1 MDESPVEPLWFKQA
15 IIYQV
20 HVKGF
25 YDHNGDGIGDF
36 AGLREKLDYLESLGI
51 TAIWLLPFYPSP
63 LKDDGYDISNYYS
76 VNPTYGSLHDFRQF
90 LKEAHRRH
98 LRVITELVINHT
110 SDQHP
115 WFQRARH
122 AQPDSAWRNFY
133 VWSDTPEKYK
143 EARIIFQDFEASNWT
158 WDPVAKAYYW
168 HRFYSHQPDLNFE
181 SPHVQ
186 KEVFRALD
194 FWFEMGVDGLRLDAI
209 PYLFE
214 KEGTN
219 CENLPATHEFIKK
232 LRQRVDS
239 KFKDR
244 VLIAEA
250 NQWPEDAVAYFG
262 NGDECHMAFHFP
274 VMPRL
279 FMAIHMEDRYP
290 IIDILEQTPLLPP
303 ICQWVMFLRNHDE
316 LTLEMVSD
324 EERDYMY
331 RIYAKDPK
339 ARINLGIRRRLAPLL
354 DNDRAKIELMNILL
368 FSLPGTPVI
377 YYGDEIGM
385 GDNYYLGDRNGVR
398 TPMQWSSDRNA
409 GFSKANPQR
418 LYLPIIIDP
427 SYHYEVVNVEN
438 QERNSSSLLW
448 WIKRTLSVRKSAKAF
463 GYGTL
468 EFLITDNS
476 KVLAFTRT
484 YQDEII
490 LVVANLSHFA
500 QAAGI
505 EMTKY
510 IGYIP
515 VELFHHTQFPKINDK
530 TYYMTLGPH
539 GYFWLSLQP
548 HEAIHLLIKDHL
560 IPSFQVEKKWE
571 HIFKDPHKAKLEKEA
586 LPLFLKSARWFER
599 KTATIQSVKI
609 LLTVSL
615 SYSKLCVIEVRY
627 LEIEEIDMYLLPL
640 AFAPKSESEQLLI
653 QFPQSVLAHLHV
665 GDVEGILYDGAYD
678 AHLRTDLLN
687 LILKRKKIKLDSQC
701 FAASIGEM
709 LKNQSLKPFTEL
721 SSSLVKGEQSNSS
734 FLYEGQFFLKIYR
747 KLDEGINP
755 EVEVQSFLSETAKF
769 PHVPQFAGKIE
780 WQRPNKD
787 PIALAILEAV
797 VPNEGTGWQFTLDA
811 LTSYYERV
819 LAYVQENNQS
829 LSTTPHS
836 LSPQLEELMRGSYLE
851 AARLLGQRTAE
862 MHLALASHPE
872 NIAFRP
878 ELSTVLYQRSIY
890 QTMRR
895 NVHKTLQLL
904 KLNLSRLSPPIRS
917 IAEEVLKS
925 QTTLMNFYHRLLQSK
940 ITEVRMRIH
949 GDYHLGQVLYTGKD
963 FCIIDF
969 EGEPLLPTSHR
980 RIKRSP
986 LRDVAGMM
994 RSFHYA
1000 AYHVLLTHPTIK
1012 PELIPQLEPWA
1023 DLWYQHVSQIFVE
1036 SYTKIIQTSSLPFI
1050 CKNPEERRYI
1060 LEILLLDKAIYELGY
1075 ELNTRP
1081 DWAAIPCK
1089 GILHSLKNQGAEI
1102 Y

>member
-1 MDESPVEPLWFKQA
+1 MMNKQPLETDPLWFKQA

-25 YDHNGDGIGDF
+25 YDRNEDGIGDF

-63 LKDDGYDISNYYS
+63 LKDDGYDIANYYN
-76 VNPTYGSLHDFRQF
+76 VHPIYGYLNDFRHF
-90 LKEAHRRH
+90 LKEAHHRGI
-98 LRVITELVINHT
+98 RVITELVINHT

-122 AQPDSAWRNFY
+122 AKPGSAWRNFY
-133 VWSDTPEKYK
+133 VWSDTVEKYK
-143 EARIIFQDFEASNWT
+143 EAPIIFRDFETSNWT
-158 WDPVAKAYYW
+158 WDPVAQAYYW

-181 SPHVQ
+181 NPLVR

-209 PYLFE
+209 SYLFE
-214 KEGTN
+214 EEGTS
-219 CENLPATHEFIKK
+219 CDNLPATHDFIKK
-232 LRQRVDS
+232 LRQRVDA

-250 NQWPEDAVAYFG
+250 NHWPEDAVAFFG

-303 ICQWVMFLRNHDE
+303 TCQWVMFLRNHDE

-398 TPMQWSSDRNA
+398 TPMQWSPDRNA

-438 QERNSSSLLW
+438 QESNSSSLLW
-448 WIKRTLSVRKSAKAF
+448 WTRRTLLVRKNCQAF
-463 GYGTL
+463 GRGDL
-468 EFLITDNS
+468 EFLTTDNS
-476 KVLAFTRT
+476 KILAFTRT
-484 YQDEII
+484 YQNEII

-500 QAAGI
+500 QAAGLD
-505 EMTKY
+505 MTKY
-510 IGYIP
+510 VGYIP
-515 VELFHHTQFPKINDK
+515 IELFHQTQFPKINDK

-539 GYFWLSLQP
+539 GYFWLSLKP
-548 HEAIHLLIKDHL
+548 SEAINLLAQDHL
-560 IPSFQVEKKWE
+560 IPTLYVERNWE
-571 HIFKDPHKAKLEKEA
+571 NIFKESHQLKLEKDI
-586 LPLFLKSARWFER
+586 LPLFLKTAQWFER
-599 KTATIQSVKI
+599 KTTSIHSIKI
-609 LLTVSL
+609 LFTASL
-615 SYSKLCVIEVRY
+615 PSSKLCIIEIRY
-627 LEIEEIDMYLLPL
+627 LETEERDVYFIPI
-640 AFAPKSESEQLLI
+640 AFAPKPESDQLLTQTPKSI
-653 QFPQSVLAHLHV
+653 LAHLHV
-665 GDVEGILYDGAYD
+665 DHLEGVLYDGAHD
-678 AHLRTDLLN
+678 AHLRADLLN
-687 LILKRKKIKLDSQC
+687 LILKHKKIKLDSQA
-701 FAASIGEM
+701 FVASIGEF
-709 LKNQSLKPFTEL
+709 LKNQSLKNLTDL
-721 SSSLVKGEQSNSS
+721 SSSLVKEGQSTSS
-734 FLYEGQFFLKIYR
+734 FLYESQFFLKIYR

-755 EVEVQSFLSETAKF
+755 EVEIQTFLSETAKF
-769 PHVPQFAGKIE
+769 PYTPQFAGKIE

-787 PIALAILEAV
+787 PIALAILESAI
-797 VPNEGTGWQFTLDA
+797 PHEESGWSFTLDA

-819 LAYVQENNQS
+819 LAYAQESKQP
-829 LSTTPHS
+829 LSILPNP
-836 LSPQLEELMRGSYLE
+836 LLPKLEELIRGSYLE

-872 NIAFRP
+872 NSQFRP
-878 ELSTVLYQRSIY
+878 ELSTTHYQRSIY

-895 NVHKTLQLL
+895 NVYKTLQLL
-904 KLNLSRLSPPIRS
+904 KLNLNNLPASSRLMG
-917 IAEEVLKS
+917 EEILKS
-925 QTTLMNFYHRLLQSK
+925 QSSLMNFYQRLLQVK
-940 ITEVRMRIH
+940 MTEVRIRVH
-949 GDYHLGQVLYTGKD
+949 GYYHLGKVLYTGKD
-963 FCIIDF
+963 FYIIDF
-969 EGEPLLPTSHR
+969 EGKPLLPISHR
-980 RIKRSP
+980 RIKRSS
-986 LRDVAGMM
+986 LRDVAGML
-994 RSFHYA
+994 RSFHHA
-1000 AYHVLLTHPTIK
+1000 AHHVLLTHTTIK
-1012 PELIPQLEPWA
+1012 PDLIPQLEPWA
-1023 DLWYQHVSQIFVE
+1023 DLWYQQVSTLFVE
-1036 SYTKIIQTSSLPFI
+1036 SYTQTIQTSPLPFA
-1050 CKNPEERRYI
+1050 CKNPEECRYLLDI
-1060 LEILLLDKAIYELGY
+1060 FLLDKAMYELSHA
-1075 ELNTRP
+1075 LNTCP
-1081 DWAAIPCK
+1081 DEVVIPCK
-1089 GILHSLKNQGAEI
+1089 GILHSLKNKF
-1102 Y
+1102 